1 MVASWQGHRESNPGL
16 ETRNLQCYPL
26 HHAPLSAKQAEV
38 PGFEPGSRD
47 SKSLMLSTTPYL
59 QTDLQAT
66 AVAHVF
72 DTHAATLP
80 KPRSVALT
88 AMTEGPLQ
96 RKLVVE
102 FWSPHIFHL
111 FRIVSLIWVSTIK
124 NLRLIEG
131 FRKFMC
137 DLYARILC
145 LSRIY
150 ACHTCKGKLH
160 F

>member
-26 HHAPLSAKQAEV
+26 HHAPVDAKQAEV

-59 QTDLQAT
+59 QTALQAT
-66 AVAHVF
+66 AAAHVF
-72 DTHAATLP
+72 ETHAATLP

-96 RKLVVE
+96 RNLAVE
-102 FWSPHIFHL
+102 FWSPHIAHL
-111 FRIVSLIWVSTIK
+111 SGSANVMPDTYKSLSVFY
-124 NLRLIEG
+124 RLPEI
-131 FRKFMC
+131 
-137 DLYARILC
+137 
-145 LSRIY
+145 
-150 ACHTCKGKLH
+150 
-160 F
+160 